1 MQTAHKRGAEKNRHK
16 EHPQC
21 PQAQQI
27 PHPGMSLNYAK
38 CIYSGKYKGKEIM
51 NLVTDQ
57 TGRGQKKQNTIQLP
71 YQGRKQ
77 K

>member
-1 MQTAHKRGAEKNRHK
+1 
-16 EHPQC
+16 
-21 PQAQQI
+21 
-27 PHPGMSLNYAK
+27 MSLNYAK
-38 CIYSGKYKGKEIM
+38 SIYSGKYKGKEIM
-51 NLVTDQ
+51 NLVTNQ